1 MEQNKNISVFS
12 LAWPIFFQ
20 ILLAMALGYVDT
32 AMMSHYS
39 KTAVGAL
46 GNANQIMNFLA
57 LAFSIVASATGVVSA
72 QYLGAGKMSHMN
84 QIYTLSI
91 AFNLGL
97 SLIVSAL
104 IILLRVPL
112 LLAMRVPENMTA
124 DAAAYMQITGYS
136 LFAVAITSTFSQIF
150 NCNKNTLLGLVIAIG
165 MNLFNILGNY
175 LFLYGS
181 FSSLNLGIRGVAIS
195 TCASRILG
203 MFSGFIFFYVVI
215 KGRISLKYINP
226 FPFSLLKKLIKLGIP
241 TAGENIS
248 YNIAQILISAFVNT
262 MGAVPLTAKIFCSIL
277 TGFSLVYSNAMAGA
291 TAIITGHAIGR
302 DDYDFA
308 YRLVW
313 KSLFIAIIVSV
324 SVAMLN
330 WLLSPHSLK
339 LFTEDEN
346 IVSLGS
352 KVMFIAV
359 FLEAGRCVNLVII
372 RSMRASGDVVFP
384 TLLGICSMWGVS
396 VLFSWFLGIYLKM
409 GLVGVWISMAADEV
423 LRALI
428 VIVRWK
434 LGLWRGKS
442 VVEKS

>member
-1 MEQNKNISVFS
+1 
-12 LAWPIFFQ
+12 
-20 ILLAMALGYVDT
+20 
-32 AMMSHYS
+32 
-39 KTAVGAL
+39 
-46 GNANQIMNFLA
+46 
-57 LAFSIVASATGVVSA
+57 
-72 QYLGAGKMSHMN
+72 
-84 QIYTLSI
+84 
-91 AFNLGL
+91 
-97 SLIVSAL
+97 
-104 IILLRVPL
+104 
-112 LLAMRVPENMTA
+112 
-124 DAAAYMQITGYS
+124 
-136 LFAVAITSTFSQIF
+136 
-150 NCNKNTLLGLVIAIG
+150 
-165 MNLFNILGNY
+165 
-175 LFLYGS
+175 
-181 FSSLNLGIRGVAIS
+181 
-195 TCASRILG
+195 
-203 MFSGFIFFYVVI
+203 
-215 KGRISLKYINP
+215 
-226 FPFSLLKKLIKLGIP
+226 
-241 TAGENIS
+241 
-248 YNIAQILISAFVNT
+248 

-308 YRLVW
+308 YRRVW

-372 RSMRASGDVVFP
+372 QSMRASGDVVFP

-428 VIVRWK
+428 VIGRWK